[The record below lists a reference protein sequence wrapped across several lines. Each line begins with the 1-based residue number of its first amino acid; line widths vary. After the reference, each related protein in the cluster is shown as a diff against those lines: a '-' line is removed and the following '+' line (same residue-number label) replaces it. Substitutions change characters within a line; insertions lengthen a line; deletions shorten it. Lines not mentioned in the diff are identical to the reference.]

1 MYRGM
6 SVRNTEHIY
15 GVVVFTGHETKIMQ
29 NSAAAKYK
37 FSRLELLTN
46 QCILVV
52 LCVQVL
58 LALVAS
64 LSAHFWERAR
74 VTQEEPHDE
83 TSSIIVPPYL
93 NYEGLETIADILG
106 PFQVVQKVGTW
117 ILIFTNL
124 VPISLLVTLELVK
137 LWQANFMTYD
147 CNMFDEE
154 QDMQMRAQ
162 SSNLNEELGQVEYV
176 FSDKTGTLTCNL
188 MEFKKF
194 TAGKIAYGTGNIPPL
209 S

>member
-1 MYRGM
+1 M
-6 SVRNTEHIY
+6 SVRNTEHVY

-46 QCILVV
+46 QSILVV
-52 LCVQVL
+52 LCVQVF
-58 LALVAS
+58 LAVVAS

-74 VTQEEPHDE
+74 VTQEDPKNEA
-83 TSSIIVPPYL
+83 SSIIVPPYL

-106 PFQVVQKVGTW
+106 PFQVLQKVGTW

-147 CNMFDEE
+147 CHMFDEE

-194 TAGKIAYGTGNIPPL
+194 TAGKVAYGTGSSPPP